1 MDNLANLFQQKVTK
15 NNINSLFKTLADGH
29 KCICQVRQCE
39 NCHLIPCKRHAE
51 VISLEKQPLN
61 KKQEA
66 ETEGNSKIQGDYE
79 TQPTF
84 LTTYGH
90 LFSN

>member
-1 MDNLANLFQQKVTK
+1 M
-15 NNINSLFKTLADGH
+15 
-29 KCICQVRQCE
+29 
-39 NCHLIPCKRHAE
+39 
-51 VISLEKQPLN
+51 ISLEKQPLN